1 MMLELYQFEGC
12 PYSARVRAALSERQV
27 DYVLRNEP
35 TEPSHRER
43 LRRLTGQTA
52 VPTLVDQDH
61 DVVIA
66 GDDERIIAYLQRC
79 LEDPRAGTDSPP
91 PYNADNT
98 EQTSPESPK
107 GYE

>member
-1 MMLELYQFEGC
+1 MLELYQFESC
-12 PYSARVRAALSERQV
+12 PYSARVRAALSKRQI

-35 TEPSHRER
+35 ADPSRRER

-52 VPTLVDQDH
+52 VPTLVDQEH

-66 GDDERIIAYLQRC
+66 GDDERILSYLQQ
-79 LEDPRAGTDSPP
+79 LPDNQEPQADSPP
-91 PYNADNT
+91 PYNADDA
-98 EQTSPESPK
+98 EQANPESPK